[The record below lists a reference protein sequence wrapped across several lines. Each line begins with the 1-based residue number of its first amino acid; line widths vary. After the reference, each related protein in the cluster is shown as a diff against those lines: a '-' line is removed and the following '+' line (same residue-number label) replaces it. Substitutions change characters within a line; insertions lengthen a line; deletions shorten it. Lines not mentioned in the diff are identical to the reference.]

1 MGHVSVENLCIPHEE
16 MRSVDEFGLFSSKV
30 SCPFFRPLSF
40 KEKMFRRNLWRL
52 GVTTAQVE
60 AKLRNSELLK
70 PTAVVVEDISGGCG
84 SFFKVSVTSAV
95 FEGKMLVQQH
105 RLVND
110 VLKEE
115 IAELHGLTIIT
126 KKP

>member
-1 MGHVSVENLCIPHEE
+1 
-16 MRSVDEFGLFSSKV
+16 
-30 SCPFFRPLSF
+30 
-40 KEKMFRRNLWRL
+40 
-52 GVTTAQVE
+52 
-60 AKLRNSELLK
+60 
-70 PTAVVVEDISGGCG
+70 
-84 SFFKVSVTSAV
+84 
-95 FEGKMLVQQH
+95 MLVQQH

>member
-1 MGHVSVENLCIPHEE
+1 
-16 MRSVDEFGLFSSKV
+16 
-30 SCPFFRPLSF
+30 
-40 KEKMFRRNLWRL
+40 MFRRNLWRL

-84 SFFKVSVTSAV
+84 SFFKVSVTSAA